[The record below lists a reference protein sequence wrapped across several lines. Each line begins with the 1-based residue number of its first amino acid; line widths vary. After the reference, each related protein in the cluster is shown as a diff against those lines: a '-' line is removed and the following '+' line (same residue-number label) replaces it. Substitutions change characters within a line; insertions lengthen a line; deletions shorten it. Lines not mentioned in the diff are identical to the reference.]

1 MAAIPKKTIERLNK
15 TVGKFQK
22 VLSVAK
28 DRDVNEADTVSI
40 IVDMLAEVFG
50 FDKYLEVTSEHAI
63 RSTYCD
69 LAIKINEKIQYII
82 EVKAIGLN
90 LNEHHLRQVVEYG
103 ANKGVQ
109 WVVLTNGINWEIHR
123 IRFEKPI
130 SYDLICSFNFL
141 EISPKKTEDQDRLFL
156 LCKKGLSSEARED
169 YYEHIQCVNRFV
181 IGAITIDDT
190 VVNTIRRELKKL
202 SAGLKIENPEIEKIL
217 KNEVLKRDVL
227 EGDEA
232 SKAKSRI
239 KRLQSKSKK
248 KPIVSKPPGTEL
260 QAEPETISSG
270 ENQDSEKTE

>member
-1 MAAIPKKTIERLNK
+1 MAAIPKKTIERLSK
-15 TVGKFQK
+15 SVGKFQK
-22 VLSVAK
+22 ILSIAK

-50 FDKYLEVTSEHAI
+50 FDKYLEVTSELAI
-63 RSTYCD
+63 RNTYCD

-82 EVKAIGLN
+82 EVKAIGLS

-141 EISPKKTEDQDRLFL
+141 EINPKKTEDLDRLFL

-169 YYEHIQCVNRFV
+169 YYEYVQCVNRFM
-181 IGAITIDDT
+181 ISAIILDDA

-202 SAGLKIENPEIEKIL
+202 SSGLKVENPEIKKTL

-232 SKAKSRI
+232 TKAKGRI

-248 KPIVSKPPGTEL
+248 KPIVSKPPKPEP

-270 ENQDSEKTE
+270 ENQDNY